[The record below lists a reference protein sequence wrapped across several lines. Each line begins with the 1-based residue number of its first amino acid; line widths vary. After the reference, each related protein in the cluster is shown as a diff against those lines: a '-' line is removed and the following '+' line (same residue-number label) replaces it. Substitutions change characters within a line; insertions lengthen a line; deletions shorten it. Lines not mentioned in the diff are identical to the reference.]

1 MRATAGDRIILAGE
15 LVDQPTRTGEVLE
28 ARGPDGA
35 PPYVV
40 RWEDG
45 HTSTMFPGP
54 GSVLRVAEAGAA
66 DRSTQVVAAPAPD
79 SGTLREWSRA
89 GHHLRAG

>member
-1 MRATAGDRIILAGE
+1 MRATPGDRIILAGE

-40 RWEDG
+40 RWRTGTRARCSQDRG
-45 HTSTMFPGP
+45 RCCGWPRPGP
-54 GSVLRVAEAGAA
+54 RPLS
-66 DRSTQVVAAPAPD
+66 S
-79 SGTLREWSRA
+79 W
-89 GHHLRAG
+89 

>member
-35 PPYVV
+35 PALRRALGGRP
-40 RWEDG
+40 
-45 HTSTMFPGP
+45 TSTPSPDRGRCCGWPRPGP
-54 GSVLRVAEAGAA
+54 RRSPTPGRWPAGARLRHPA
-66 DRSTQVVAAPAPD
+66 GVV
-79 SGTLREWSRA
+79 GA